1 MLIQRNQPENSYESV
16 DPVEAAKLLG
26 APSTGKVSLI
36 KTEQVEYDMVNKKE
50 DTKVYNNAI
59 LLLNTKRTKS
69 LKIIRSELVSLS
81 FVMWVSSNSSNKKIR
96 QIIMKYADLVY
107 FLSGEKNIKIKDA
120 VFIYC
125 CSF

>member
-16 DPVEAAKLLG
+16 DPVEAAKLFG
-26 APSTGKVSLI
+26 TGEVSLI